1 MKIAIQGLGR
11 MGMQIARKL
20 AESGEHTVIAH
31 NRHNE
36 PIDEAATFGAVKA
49 YEKADVLRE
58 FGDDRVVLWIMLPDS
73 VVDAQVDEWLTLL
86 PQGSI
91 IIDGGNSDFRST
103 KRLNE
108 RVSAAGM
115 ELLDAGVSGGVWG
128 YQNGFPIMCGGDS
141 KEAFAVL
148 EPALK
153 TLVKPGGMY
162 YHFGPSGAGH
172 YVKMV
177 HNAIEYGMMESLG
190 EGFRMLHD
198 GPYDGLNLGEAA
210 DLWQHHSVITSWL
223 TELSGDA
230 LRESPELDGISG
242 YVAESGEA
250 RWTLEAAKDMGIALP
265 SIQAAFDVRVASQ
278 KGETNFATKVVAAQ
292 RNKFGGHNLNGEGA
306 APDALKNVEQ
316 EKSEGSSA

>member
-31 NRHNE
+31 NRSHE
-36 PIDEAATFGAVKA
+36 PIDEVAEHGAIKA
-49 YEKADVLRE
+49 YEKADVIHE
-58 FGDDRVVLWIMLPDS
+58 FGDERAVIWIMLPDTI
-73 VVDAQVDEWLTLL
+73 VDAQVDEWLTLV

-91 IIDGGNSDFRST
+91 LIDGGNSDFRAT
-103 KRLNE
+103 KKLNE
-108 RVSAAGM
+108 KVKAAGC
-115 ELLDAGVSGGVWG
+115 ELLDIGVSGGVWG
-128 YQNGFPIMCGGDS
+128 YQNGFPLMCGGDS
-141 KEAFAVL
+141 AEAFAAL
-148 EPALK
+148 EPALR
-153 TLVKPGGMY
+153 TLVQPGGMY

-172 YVKMV
+172 FVKMV

-198 GPYDGLNLGEAA
+198 GPYSGIDLAKAA

-223 TELSGDA
+223 TELSRDA
-230 LRESPELDGISG
+230 LAENPELDGVSG

-250 RWTLEAAKDMGIALP
+250 RWTLEAAKDLGIALP

-278 KGETNFATKVVAAQ
+278 TGDVNFATKVVAAQ

-306 APDALKNVEQ
+306 EAGVRERVATEST
-316 EKSEGSSA
+316 EKPAA

>member
-31 NRHNE
+31 NRHKE
-36 PIDEAATFGAVKA
+36 PIEEAVGFGAVRA
-49 YEKADVLRE
+49 YEKQDVLDS
-58 FGDDRVVLWIMLPDS
+58 FGGDQVVIWIMLPDT
-73 VVDAQVDEWLTLL
+73 VVDAQVDEWLPML
-86 PQGSI
+86 PQGSV
-91 IIDGGNSDFRST
+91 IIDGGNSDFRNT
-103 KRLNE
+103 KKLNE
-108 RVSAAGM
+108 KVTAAGM
-115 ELLDAGVSGGVWG
+115 HLLDVGVSGGIWG
-128 YQNGFPIMCGGDS
+128 YQNGFPLMCGGDS
-141 KEAFAVL
+141 HEAFTVL

-153 TLVKPGGMY
+153 TLAQPGGMY

-198 GPYDGLNLGEAA
+198 GPYGELELAKAA

-223 TELSGDA
+223 TELSRDA
-230 LRESPELDGISG
+230 LAENPELEGVSG

-250 RWTLEAAKDMGIALP
+250 RWTLEAAKELGITLP

-278 KGETNFATKVVAAQ
+278 QGETNFATKVVAAQ

-306 APDALKNVEQ
+306 A
-316 EKSEGSSA
+316 EGTR

>member
-1 MKIAIQGLGR
+1 MKIAVQGLGR

-20 AESGEHTVIAH
+20 AESGEHTVIAY
-31 NRHNE
+31 NRSPE
-36 PIDEAATFGAVKA
+36 PIDEVAQYGAVKA
-49 YEKADVLRE
+49 YEKADVIRE
-58 FGDDRVVLWIMLPDS
+58 FGTDQVVLWIMLPDE

-91 IIDGGNSDFRST
+91 IVDGGNSDFRST
-103 KRLNE
+103 KQLNE
-108 RVSAAGM
+108 KVSAAGM
-115 ELLDAGVSGGVWG
+115 HLLDVGVSGGVWG
-128 YQNGFPIMCGGDS
+128 YQNGFPLMCGGDS
-141 KEAFAVL
+141 TEAFAVL

-153 TLVKPGGMY
+153 TLVQPGGMY
-162 YHFGPSGAGH
+162 YHFGSSGAGH

-198 GPYDGLNLGEAA
+198 GPYQGLNLAEAA

-223 TELSGDA
+223 TELSRDA
-230 LRESPELDGISG
+230 LRENPELEGISG

-250 RWTLEAAKDMGIALP
+250 RWTLDAAKDLGITLP

-278 KGETNFATKVVAAQ
+278 QGDTNFATKVVAAQ

-306 APDALKNVEQ
+306 AK
-316 EKSEGSSA
+316 

>member
-31 NRHNE
+31 NRSHE
-36 PIDEAATFGAVKA
+36 PIDEAATYGAVKA
-49 YEKADVLRE
+49 YEKQDVLDA
-58 FGDDRVVLWIMLPDS
+58 FGGDQVVLWIMLPAEI
-73 VVDAQVDEWLTLL
+73 VDAQVDEWLTLL
-86 PQGSI
+86 PKGSI

-103 KRLNE
+103 KKLNE
-108 RVSAAGM
+108 VVSAAGM
-115 ELLDAGVSGGVWG
+115 QLLDAGVSGGVWG

-153 TLVKPGGMY
+153 TLVQPGGMY
-162 YHFGPSGAGH
+162 YHFGASGAGH

-177 HNAIEYGMMESLG
+177 HNAIEYGMMQSLG

-198 GPYDGLNLGEAA
+198 GPYSNVDLAQAA

-223 TELSGDA
+223 TELSRDA
-230 LRESPELDGISG
+230 FRENPELEGISG

-250 RWTLEAAKDMGIALP
+250 RWTLEAAKELGITLP
-265 SIQAAFDVRVASQ
+265 SIQAAFDVRLASQ
-278 KGETNFATKVVAAQ
+278 QGETNFATKVVAAQ

-306 APDALKNVEQ
+306 A
-316 EKSEGSSA
+316 

>member
-31 NRHNE
+31 NRHHE
-36 PIDEAATFGAVKA
+36 PIDEAVTYGAVAA
-49 YEKADVLRE
+49 YAKADVLAA
-58 FGDDRVVLWIMLPDS
+58 FGDDRVVIWIMLPDAI
-73 VVDAQVDEWLTLL
+73 VDAQVEEWLALL
-86 PQGSI
+86 PKGSVL
-91 IIDGGNSDFRST
+91 IDGGNSDFRNT
-103 KRLNE
+103 KKLNE
-108 RVSAAGM
+108 VVKGAGL
-115 ELLDAGVSGGVWG
+115 ELLDIGVSGGVWG
-128 YQNGFPIMCGGDS
+128 YQNGFPLMCGGDS
-141 KEAFAVL
+141 AEAFDVL
-148 EPALK
+148 EPALR
-153 TLVKPGGMY
+153 TLAQPGGMY

-198 GPYDGLNLGEAA
+198 GAYKGINLAEAA

-223 TELSGDA
+223 TELSRDA
-230 LRESPELDGISG
+230 LRENPELDGISG

-278 KGETNFATKVVAAQ
+278 KGETSFATKVVAAQ
-292 RNKFGGHNLNGEGA
+292 RNKFGGHNLNGAGA
-306 APDALKNVEQ
+306 ATKPDG
-316 EKSEGSSA
+316 KSNS

>member
-1 MKIAIQGLGR
+1 

-20 AESGEHTVIAH
+20 SESGEHIVIAH
-31 NRHNE
+31 NRHHE
-36 PIDEAATFGAVKA
+36 PIDEAAGFGAVKA
-49 YEKADVLRE
+49 YEKADVLQA
-58 FGDDRVVLWIMLPDS
+58 FGEDQVVIWVMLPEN
-73 VVDAQVDEWLTLL
+73 VVDDQVAEWLQIV
-86 PQGSI
+86 PKGSI

-103 KRLNE
+103 RKLNE
-108 RVSAAGM
+108 VVKAAGC

-141 KEAFAVL
+141 AEAFAVL

-153 TLVKPGGMY
+153 TLAQPGGMY
-162 YHFGPSGAGH
+162 YRFGSSGAGH

-198 GPYDGLNLGEAA
+198 GPYEHIDLAKAA

-223 TELSGDA
+223 TELSRDA
-230 LRESPELDGISG
+230 LQENPEMEGITG

-250 RWTLEAAKDMGIALP
+250 RWTLDAARDMGISLP

-278 KGETNFATKVVAAQ
+278 QGETSFATKVVAAQ

-306 APDALKNVEQ
+306 EPGAREQVVQ
-316 EKSEGSSA
+316 EKPKDSAESEA

>member
-1 MKIAIQGLGR
+1 MKIAVQGLGR

-31 NRHNE
+31 NRHHE
-36 PIDEAATFGAVKA
+36 PIEEAVKYGAVAA
-49 YEKADVLRE
+49 YEKDDVIRE
-58 FGDDRVVLWIMLPDS
+58 FSGDRVVIWIMLPDAI
-73 VVDAQVDEWLTLL
+73 VDAQVDEWLTLL
-86 PQGSI
+86 PKGSI
-91 IIDGGNSDFRST
+91 IIDGGNSDFRNT
-103 KRLNE
+103 KQLNE
-108 RVSAAGM
+108 KVKAAGL
-115 ELLDAGVSGGVWG
+115 ELLDVGVSGGVWG
-128 YQNGFPIMCGGDS
+128 YQNGFPLMCGGDS
-141 KEAFAVL
+141 KEAFAAL

-153 TLVKPGGMY
+153 TLIKPEGAY
-162 YHFGPSGAGH
+162 YHYGPSGAGH

-198 GPYDGLNLGEAA
+198 GPYSSINLAEAA

-223 TELSGDA
+223 TELSRDA
-230 LRESPELDGISG
+230 LRENPELDGVSG

-250 RWTLEAAKDMGIALP
+250 RWTLETAKDMGITLP

-306 APDALKNVEQ
+306 A
-316 EKSEGSSA
+316 